1 MALTAFLKQ
10 NREEVKNVKFVAS
23 ERFKDE
29 NGNPIKWEIR
39 PLHAKEA
46 EAIRTACRKYEK
58 GGKVSVDNGKFNRMV
73 AAKSTVFPNLNDAE
87 LQDSYNVMCAE
98 DLIVEMLDMD
108 SEFIGYVQKC
118 SEVNG
123 WKEDKDLV
131 EEAKNS

>member
-1 MALTAFLKQ
+1 
-10 NREEVKNVKFVAS
+10 
-23 ERFKDE
+23 
-29 NGNPIKWEIR
+29 
-39 PLHAKEA
+39 
-46 EAIRTACRKYEK
+46 
-58 GGKVSVDNGKFNRMV
+58 
-73 AAKSTVFPNLNDAE
+73 
-87 LQDSYNVMCAE
+87 MCAE